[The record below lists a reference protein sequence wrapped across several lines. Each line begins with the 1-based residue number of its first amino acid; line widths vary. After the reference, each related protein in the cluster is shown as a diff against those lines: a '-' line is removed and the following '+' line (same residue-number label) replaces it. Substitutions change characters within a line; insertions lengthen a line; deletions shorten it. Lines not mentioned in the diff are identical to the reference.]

1 MSTGCTSSIPAAA
14 ARCFGKPEST
24 ASVKPPVFEYHRA
37 RSVPDALDCLSRLDG
52 DVKLLAG
59 GQSLVPML
67 NFRLARPDHL
77 VDLNGLNEL
86 DYVRASDGVIEIGA
100 MTRHHRVATNAQIR
114 AALPLLTEAARSI
127 GHYAIRQRG
136 TLGGSLAHADPAAQL
151 PLLAVALDAALVC
164 RSSAGQRSV
173 PARDFFQSIMTTAL
187 EPREILIGARFPKLP
202 PRAGWGFEIFNQRHG
217 DFAIVAVVLLLTLD
231 EAGRV
236 SDVKLAVG
244 GIAATPV
251 RFDEVTAQFTGRVP
265 TDEWPSALA
274 EAVQSACAIEETRI
288 PAVFRE
294 ELVVALT
301 RRAASAALQ
310 RAREASR

>member
-1 MSTGCTSSIPAAA
+1 M
-14 ARCFGKPEST
+14 
-24 ASVKPPVFEYHRA
+24 KPPVFEYHRA

-77 VDLNGLNEL
+77 VDLNGLAEL
-86 DYVRASDGVIEIGA
+86 DYVHASDAVIEIGA
-100 MTRHHRVATNAQIR
+100 MTRHHRVATDAQIR
-114 AALPLLTEAARSI
+114 AALPLLTEAAASI

-151 PLLAVALDAALVC
+151 PLIAVALDAALVC
-164 RSSAGQRSV
+164 RSGAGQRAV
-173 PARDFFQSIMTTAL
+173 PASDFFQSIMTTAL

-202 PRAGWGFEIFNQRHG
+202 PRTGWGFEIFNQRHG
-217 DFAIVAVVLLLTLD
+217 DFAIVAAVSLLTLD

-236 SDVKLAVG
+236 SDMRVAVG

-251 RFDEVTAQFTGRVP
+251 RLDAVTAQFTGCTP
-265 TDEWPSALA
+265 TDEWPNAVA
-274 EAVQSACAIEETRI
+274 EAAHNACAIEEARI
-288 PAVFRE
+288 PAVFRR
-294 ELVVALT
+294 ELMQALT

-310 RAREASR
+310 RARGAAG